1 MAGNVFLEGAKPSKH
16 EETPDVKPDFDPG
29 IELVE
34 EAEGYYLDLK
44 LDKIWATE
52 QTRQL
57 VVTGMLGKA
66 AIPDLP
72 FESADGSPIRIDID
86 YFGNRRNEANPF
98 PGPFELSAGGKQRIR
113 VWPVG
118 N

>member
-1 MAGNVFLEGAKPSKH
+1 M
-16 EETPDVKPDFDPG
+16 
-29 IELVE
+29 VE
-34 EAEGYYLDLK
+34 EAEGFYLELI
-44 LDKIWATE
+44 LDKAWASE

-57 VVTGMLGKA
+57 VSTGLLGKA

-72 FESADGSPIRIDID
+72 FENADGTPIRINID
-86 YFGNRRNEANPF
+86 YFGDKRNEGNPF

-113 VWPVG
+113 VWPIA